1 MEFTRLGEAL
11 LEGFSFF
18 ANSTLQWLLV
28 NRRLEFYV
36 FVTKIFVLNVLLIY
50 FFYFQLLDHNN
61 LDKTHLFQIQ

>member
-28 NRRLEFYV
+28 NRRLGFYV

-50 FFYFQLLDHNN
+50 FFYFQLLFHNN
-61 LDKTHLFQIQ
+61 LDKIHLFQI